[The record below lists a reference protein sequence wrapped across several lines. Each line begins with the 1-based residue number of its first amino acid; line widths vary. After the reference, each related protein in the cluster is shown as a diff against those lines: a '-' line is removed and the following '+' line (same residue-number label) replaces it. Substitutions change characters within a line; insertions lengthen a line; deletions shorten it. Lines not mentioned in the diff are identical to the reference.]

1 MERQAILERLG
12 WAFARIRGS
21 VFFRDPNRAM
31 RPVFEKL
38 RDLDIEPS
46 AEPTPSFSDVS
57 LAELTDRVSRR
68 AEQIRNE
75 WNLKDS
81 DEAATAEKTRSSP
94 SV

>member
-1 MERQAILERLG
+1 
-12 WAFARIRGS
+12 
-21 VFFRDPNRAM
+21 
-31 RPVFEKL
+31 
-38 RDLDIEPS
+38 
-46 AEPTPSFSDVS
+46 VS